1 MNDFDKAE
9 MKHDLDKAVLYYEE
23 CPKYCGCEECYKIE
37 IDEGL
42 E

>member
-23 CPKYCGCEECYKIE
+23 CPKYCECEECYKIE
-37 IDEGL
+37 IDE
-42 E
+42 ESE